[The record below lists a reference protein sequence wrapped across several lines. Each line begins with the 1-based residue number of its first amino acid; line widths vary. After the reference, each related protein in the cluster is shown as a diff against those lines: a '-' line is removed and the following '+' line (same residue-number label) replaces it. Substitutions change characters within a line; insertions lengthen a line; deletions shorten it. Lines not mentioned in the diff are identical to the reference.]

1 MIKIMYAVTGYLYK
15 NDKLLLRGM
24 WEDLVDFVEE
34 LKESN
39 PKFVNR
45 KEFKVLDSEGYV
57 LKEWFRK

>member
-1 MIKIMYAVTGYLYK
+1 MRLRVTFYK

-39 PKFVNR
+39 PKFVNS
-45 KEFKVLDSEGYV
+45 KDFKILDSEGYI

>member
-45 KEFKVLDSEGYV
+45 KDFKILDSEGYI